1 MNQFLLISPKTQ
13 SVPDSGPSPMN
24 TPENLDGGFETNQIE
39 LEWEAG
45 SNASVLNL
53 VAGIPADL
61 QNDEAEGSFISIT
74 WSAA

>member
-1 MNQFLLISPKTQ
+1 
-13 SVPDSGPSPMN
+13 MN